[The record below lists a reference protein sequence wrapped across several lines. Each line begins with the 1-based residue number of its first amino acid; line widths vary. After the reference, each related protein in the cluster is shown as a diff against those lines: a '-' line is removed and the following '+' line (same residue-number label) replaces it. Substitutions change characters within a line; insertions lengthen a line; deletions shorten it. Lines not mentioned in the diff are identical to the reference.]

1 MPSQIGLRGLA
12 RLTLCASP
20 RQCDSLILARLATM
34 IAPHLR
40 PTSERFLIQ
49 LLSSRLGKGVTV
61 LAVMLIALLVV
72 QTPVAMVDR
81 ALHASGQVHA
91 ANAFAGPL
99 AADLADHDHD
109 AADSAE
115 VGADDRD
122 PSPSQGAHHH
132 HDGASLLGLTVSM
145 TVASPWGS
153 TLETW
158 SGQDTSLDSA
168 EPAPQKRPPKARL
181 EHIA

>member
-1 MPSQIGLRGLA
+1 M
-12 RLTLCASP
+12 
-20 RQCDSLILARLATM
+20 
-34 IAPHLR
+34 
-40 PTSERFLIQ
+40 IQ
-49 LLSSRLGKGVTV
+49 LLTSRLGKGVTA
-61 LAVMLIALLVV
+61 LAVMLIALLVA
-72 QTPVAMVDR
+72 QAPVAMVDR
-81 ALHASGQVHA
+81 ALHASGQTHA

-109 AADSAE
+109 HDHDAAASAE
-115 VGADDRD
+115 VAADDRD

-132 HDGASLLGLTVSM
+132 HDGAPLLGLTASI

-153 TLETW
+153 TVESW

-181 EHIA
+181 EHVA

>member
-1 MPSQIGLRGLA
+1 M
-12 RLTLCASP
+12 
-20 RQCDSLILARLATM
+20 
-34 IAPHLR
+34 
-40 PTSERFLIQ
+40 IQ
-49 LLSSRLGKGVTV
+49 LLSSRLGKGVAA
-61 LAVMLIALLVV
+61 LAVMLIAMLVV

-109 AADSAE
+109 HDHDAMAGAE
-115 VGADDRD
+115 VADDDRD

-132 HDGASLLGLTVSM
+132 HDGASLLGLTVAM

-153 TLETW
+153 TLESW

-181 EHIA
+181 EHVA

>member
-1 MPSQIGLRGLA
+1 
-12 RLTLCASP
+12 
-20 RQCDSLILARLATM
+20 
-34 IAPHLR
+34 
-40 PTSERFLIQ
+40 LIQ
-49 LLSSRLGKGVTV
+49 LLTSRLGKGVTA
-61 LAVMLIALLVV
+61 LAVMLIVMLVV
-72 QTPVAMVDR
+72 QAPVAMVDR
-81 ALHASGQVHA
+81 ALHASGQTHA

-109 AADSAE
+109 AAASAE
-115 VGADDRD
+115 VADDDRD

-132 HDGASLLGLTVSM
+132 HDGAPLLGLTVAM

-181 EHIA
+181 EHVA